1 VRRLLL
7 LASLSAALIAAAC
20 GGSTVVPPPPPTGNF
35 STGSLRG
42 QYTFSMAGEDLNGG
56 SIARVGSFIADGAG
70 KIRSALEDVND
81 EGAAAQTVSFDGG
94 NYSVDPNGHGTLTFL
109 QGTTIGLQFSIVLSS
124 TSQGQLIQT
133 DLNATSSG
141 NFTLASATT
150 PATFNLSLIN
160 GNYVFD
166 VAGIRTVQAVP
177 LTDVGLSILGQLKTN
192 GSSVSGGLL
201 DVNDGASGTSGPVP
215 ILSGTSYQLDPSN
228 GNGTNFGRGTIS
240 FVAGTRTFNFV
251 FYIVDATRFKL
262 LEVDQGLLTSGD
274 AILQGTVPTQSSGF
288 TGSFVT
294 LLGGSDSNG
303 PLAEVGRFTADG
315 SQNLNNVSFDVNEAG
330 TLSSTITNPAS
341 PVYQIDAVNA
351 GSGRGTMSFS
361 TTVLNLGQINFVF
374 YVISPTQGFIQ
385 DTSTSVVADGSFE
398 AQSGAPFTASSVAG
412 NYAVGWSGVN
422 LGSSNNIVF
431 EHDFLG
437 QYVVPVPSGQQHNG
451 AIDIVELGS
460 SGKNFIPQDPVTLT
474 LNIAGDGTASNPN
487 YDFLSANAPT
497 ANLKFKAYFVSQQK
511 VYLLGNQPSTVDL
524 GVATQQH

>member
-7 LASLSAALIAAAC
+7 LLSVSAALIAAAC

-35 STGSLRG
+35 SNSSLKG
-42 QYTFSMAGEDLNGG
+42 QYTFSMAGQDGATGLN
-56 SIARVGSFIADGAG
+56 IARVGSFISDGNG
-70 KIRSALEDVND
+70 KITSALEDASLENT
-81 EGAAAQTVSFDGG
+81 ALSTVTFTGG
-94 NYSVDPNGHGTLTFL
+94 TYSIDPNGHGTLQFM
-109 QGTTIGLQFSIVLSS
+109 QGTTVALQFSIVLGSA
-124 TSQGQLIQT
+124 TQGQLIQT

-150 PATFNLSLIN
+150 PAAFSLSEIS

-166 VAGIRTVQAVP
+166 VSGVESLST
-177 LTDVGLSILGQLKTN
+177 TDVGLSMIGQLKTN
-192 GSSVSGGLL
+192 GSSVSGGLM
-201 DVNDGASGTSGPVP
+201 DENDGQLGPSGPLF
-215 ILSGTSYQLDPSN
+215 IAGGNSYQLDPNN

-240 FVAGTRTFNFV
+240 FTTSLGTFNFV

-294 LLGGSDSNG
+294 LVGGSDSFG

-330 TLSSTITNPAS
+330 ALSGTITNPTS
-341 PVYQIDAVNA
+341 PVYQIDTVNA

-361 TTVLNLGQINFVF
+361 TTVANLGQLNFVF
-374 YVISPTQGFIQ
+374 YVISATQGFIQ

-398 AQSGAPFTASSVAG
+398 AQTGAPFTASSVAG

-422 LGSSNNIVF
+422 LGSTNNIVF
-431 EHDFLG
+431 EHDFVG
-437 QYVVPVPSGQQHNG
+437 QYALPLPSGQQHNG

-460 SGKNFIPQDPVTLT
+460 TGKNLIPQDPVTLT
-474 LNIAGDGTASNPN
+474 LNISGDGTGSNPQ
-487 YDFLSANAPT
+487 YDFLTANAPT
-497 ANLKFKAYFVSQQK
+497 GNFKFKAYFVSQQK

>member
-7 LASLSAALIAAAC
+7 LLSVSAALIAAAC
-20 GGSTVVPPPPPTGNF
+20 GGSTVVPPPPPIGNF
-35 STGSLRG
+35 SNSSLKG

-70 KIRSALEDVND
+70 KISGALEDVSD
-81 EGAAAQTVSFDGG
+81 ENTALNTVAFTGG
-94 NYSVDPNGHGTLTFL
+94 TYSIDPNGHGTLQLL
-109 QGTTIGLQFSIVLSS
+109 QGTTVALQFGIVLSS
-124 TSQGQLIQT
+124 NSQGQLIQT

-150 PATFNLSLIN
+150 PANFSLSQIS

-166 VAGIRTVQAVP
+166 VSGVETTANGDI
-177 LTDVGLSILGQLKTN
+177 GLSMLGQLKTN
-192 GSSVSGGLL
+192 GSNVSGGVL
-201 DVNDGASGTSGPVP
+201 DENDGNLGPSGPLAIASGN
-215 ILSGTSYQLDPSN
+215 SYQLDPAN
-228 GNGTNFGRGTIS
+228 GNGANFGRGTIS
-240 FVAGTRTFNFV
+240 FTTSLGSFNFV

-294 LLGGSDSNG
+294 LVGGSDALG

-315 SQNLNNVSFDVNEAG
+315 SQNLNSVSFDLNEAG
-330 TLSSTITNPAS
+330 TLSSTITNPTS
-341 PVYQIDAVNA
+341 PVYQIDIVNA

-361 TTVLNLGQINFVF
+361 TAVLNLGQLNFVF

-385 DTSTSVVADGSFE
+385 DTSASVVADGSFE
-398 AQSGAPFTASSVAG
+398 AQSGGPFTATSIAG

-422 LGSSNNIVF
+422 LGLSNNNIVF
-431 EHDFLG
+431 EEDFLG
-437 QYVVPVPSGQQHNG
+437 QYVLPLPSGQQHNG

-460 SGKNFIPQDPVTLT
+460 GGKNLIAQDPVSLT
-474 LNIAGDGTASNPN
+474 LNISGDGTQSNPQ
-487 YDFLSANAPT
+487 YDFLTADAPT
-497 ANLKFKAYFVSQQK
+497 TNLKFKAYFVNQQK
-511 VYLLGNQPSTVDL
+511 VYLLGNVSSSVDL